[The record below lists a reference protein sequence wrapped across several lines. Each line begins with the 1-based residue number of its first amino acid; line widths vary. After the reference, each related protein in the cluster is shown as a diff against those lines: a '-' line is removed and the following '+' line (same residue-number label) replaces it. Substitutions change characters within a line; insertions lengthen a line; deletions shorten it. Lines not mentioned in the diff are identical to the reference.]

1 MKEWLGSVLRKLIE
15 DSHRS
20 KKLGEA
26 GVARYHQFHC
36 RHEFKVID
44 AANGGHVI
52 VLADNYND
60 MPLAN
65 NTEPMGKVYI
75 VSQDEKIGDVI
86 TTMLVERKL
95 SK

>member
-1 MKEWLGSVLRKLIE
+1 MKAWLGGLIRKCINAYAE
-15 DSHRS
+15 ENSPV
-20 KKLGEA
+20 EA
-26 GVARYHQFHC
+26 GRVNYRQFQC
-36 RHEFKVID
+36 RHEFKIID